1 MNIMTERR
9 REMRQRNTTN
19 KNNYRRDKTQI
30 REPNIDYDDFNSILE
45 TIKKN
50 PKGSR
55 DMFMKFLNHEADKIN
70 TFTL

>member
-1 MNIMTERR
+1 MTERR
-9 REMRQRNTTN
+9 REMHQRNTTN

-30 REPNIDYDDFNSILE
+30 REPNIDYDDFDSILE

-55 DMFMKFLNHEADKIN
+55 VTFMKFLNHEADKIN
-70 TFTL
+70 TFSL